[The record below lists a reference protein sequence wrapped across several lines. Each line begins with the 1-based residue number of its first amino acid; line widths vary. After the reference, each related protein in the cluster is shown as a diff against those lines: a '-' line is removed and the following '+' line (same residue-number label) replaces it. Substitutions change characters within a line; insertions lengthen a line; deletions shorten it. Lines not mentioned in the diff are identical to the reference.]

1 MFFSVYQE
9 YEVKVHRSKRPVA
22 VLLQMWVRRVEAG
35 LWLAA
40 SLRALARRWRRK
52 RREQVLIQE
61 ALPIRGCERVQCVAN
76 ILKVVR

>member
-1 MFFSVYQE
+1 
-9 YEVKVHRSKRPVA
+9 
-22 VLLQMWVRRVEAG
+22 MWVRRVEAG